1 MVWAGSA
8 QEDPA
13 SGETSS
19 PSDGTFWHITSV
31 LKTGGWSVHR
41 QRGQDRFVRD
51 RATEP
56 PRALR
61 YRVPV
66 VYGAAIFSAPLEDRE
81 CRVRVVDRGQ
91 RPLPELVEQSR
102 LILPRVGDGDWVEG
116 VEVIRAFLGHDQVGG
131 GMAVGLATVTGRS
144 TVAHLSAITID
155 RLRTTKINFIER
167 KPRWKARPA
176 AAGHGPD
183 RCSQRPGP

>member
-1 MVWAGSA
+1 M
-8 QEDPA
+8 
-13 SGETSS
+13 
-19 PSDGTFWHITSV
+19 
-31 LKTGGWSVHR
+31 
-41 QRGQDRFVRD
+41 RD

>member
-1 MVWAGSA
+1 M
-8 QEDPA
+8 
-13 SGETSS
+13 
-19 PSDGTFWHITSV
+19 
-31 LKTGGWSVHR
+31 
-41 QRGQDRFVRD
+41 RD

-81 CRVRVVDRGQ
+81 RGVRVVDRGQ

-102 LILPRVGDGDWVEG
+102 LILPRVGDGDWVES

-131 GMAVGLATVTGRS
+131 GMAVGLATVTGPS
-144 TVAHLSAITID
+144 TVAHLRALTID
-155 RLRTTKINFIER
+155 RLRTTKINFIEGT
-167 KPRWKARPA
+167 KMAK
-176 AAGHGPD
+176 
-183 RCSQRPGP
+183 PGPR